1 METRYYTIYI
11 YIYTFLFAC
20 MYMYLY
26 THIWLLALL
35 NNEILNAGIGDM
47 ERAYRKKNTQKHILG
62 DRMPQCSE
70 T

>member
-1 METRYYTIYI
+1 
-11 YIYTFLFAC
+11 